1 MLFKTQEQKF
11 DNFVASNSKNK
22 KIRLLI
28 ISYIVVGTF
37 LTKILYFCFLRY
49 MHNIRYTQRK
59 YPVGQKNSPLAYL
72 SLSCPKEVL
81 NVNAGVQS
89 RQIWMWVPDKIV
101 KLLLFF
107 FWTKCLISF
116 GLFQP
121 NFVLT
126 LALVRWQPDQALGW
140 VFLPIWKWT
149 SWRISF
155 FWTKSAKID
164 L

>member
-37 LTKILYFCFLRY
+37 LTKRLYFCFLRY
-49 MHNIRYTQRK
+49 MYNIRYTQRK

-89 RQIWMWVPDKIV
+89 RQIWMRVPDQV
-101 KLLLFF
+101 FKLLMFTFFGPNVLLVLVSFSPWHLFGDNLTRPWVGCSCQF
-107 FWTKCLISF
+107 ESGLDGASVSF
-116 GLFQP
+116 S
-121 NFVLT
+121 
-126 LALVRWQPDQALGW
+126 
-140 VFLPIWKWT
+140 I
-149 SWRISF
+149 
-155 FWTKSAKID
+155 
-164 L
+164 